1 MACLVM
7 VVNGLME
14 KSSGNSAA
22 NPALQSK
29 TQDPKLRLS
38 YQSGEPQADVKISMT
53 LTLNV
58 PSTLT
63 GKSAMDANGV
73 MVRFSGKN
81 AVTPA
86 SKLNKK

>member
-1 MACLVM
+1 
-7 VVNGLME
+7 
-14 KSSGNSAA
+14 
-22 NPALQSK
+22 
-29 TQDPKLRLS
+29 
-38 YQSGEPQADVKISMT
+38 VKISMT